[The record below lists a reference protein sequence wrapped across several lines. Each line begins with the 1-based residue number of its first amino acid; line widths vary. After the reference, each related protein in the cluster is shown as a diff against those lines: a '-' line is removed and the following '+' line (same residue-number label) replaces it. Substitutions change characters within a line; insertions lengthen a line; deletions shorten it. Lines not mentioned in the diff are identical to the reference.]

1 MAPGDDDD
9 CEHRDEDTSTAVG
22 RETLAVVLDSIEKA
36 NARAS
41 ESSAGAVAAVQSLM
55 QRVFIIGLVILLL
68 LGAVLG
74 VAINVDTPSGSIQL
88 DPNAPAGPK

>member
-1 MAPGDDDD
+1 MGGDDNDREHCDD
-9 CEHRDEDTSTAVG
+9 DTGQVG

-55 QRVFIIGLVILLL
+55 QRVFIIGLGILLL

-88 DPNAPAGPK
+88 DPNTPAGSK